1 MRSVKPSRVLVC
13 LLVVN
18 KIDDLPVIAVQSILE
33 FSESDILIGYID
45 ERDLHKLPKNS
56 RISFVNLQSQ
66 DSQIRNGTNQ
76 PKYYSDWNDQNF
88 YEIIKLKW
96 ELLIYALSLSYSF
109 IIYSDID
116 VIWLS
121 DAAQEIQA
129 TFEKRDYLNLQI
141 QSFTYASSSPKLCM
155 GFIALRSN
163 EYSEQILLQAKK
175 RHWADA
181 KNNPRIGD
189 DEIITLLYEE
199 LGYPYQ
205 FLELPQF
212 RFPVGEGLNLL
223 KKSRF
228 PGLSMPTPYI
238 FHANYVVGLRNKRLL
253 LRLALSR
260 KLRRKFK
267 VRMSIY
273 WIFVLV
279 LKQVLNITR
288 IGKSN

>member
-45 ERDLHKLPKNS
+45 ERDLQKLPKNS

-96 ELLIYALSLSYSF
+96 ELLIYALSLNYSF

-121 DAAQEIQA
+121 DAAQVIQA
-129 TFEKRDYLNLQI
+129 TFKKRNYLNLQI

-175 RHWADA
+175 RHWAEA
-181 KNNPRIGD
+181 KNNPRVGD

-228 PGLSMPTPYI
+228 PGLNMPTPYI

-279 LKQVLNITR
+279 LKHVLNITR

>member
-1 MRSVKPSRVLVC
+1 MRSVKPSKVLVC

-18 KIDDLPVIAVQSILE
+18 KIEDLPVIAVQSILE

-45 ERDLHKLPKNS
+45 ERDLQKLPKSS
-56 RISFVNLQSQ
+56 RISLVNLQSQ
-66 DSQIRNGTNQ
+66 NSQIGNETSQ

-96 ELLIYALSLSYSF
+96 ELLIYALSLNYSF

-121 DAAQEIQA
+121 DAAQVIQA
-129 TFEKRDYLNLQI
+129 TFKKRDYLNLQI

-175 RHWADA
+175 RHWAEA
-181 KNNPRIGD
+181 KNNPRVGD

-228 PGLSMPTPYI
+228 PGLNMPTPYI

>member
-1 MRSVKPSRVLVC
+1 MQSVKLSKVLVC

-18 KIDDLPVIAVQSILE
+18 KIEDLPVIAVQSILE

-45 ERDLHKLPKNS
+45 ERDLQKLPKSS
-56 RISFVNLQSQ
+56 RISLVNLHGK
-66 DSQIRNGTNQ
+66 DSQRGNETSQ

-96 ELLIYALSLSYSF
+96 ELLIYALSLDYTF
-109 IIYSDID
+109 VIYSDVD

-121 DAAQEIQA
+121 DAAQVIQS
-129 TFEKRDYLNLQI
+129 TFEKRVYLNLQI

-163 EYSEQILLQAKK
+163 EYSEQILLQSKK
-175 RHWADA
+175 RHWTEA
-181 KNNPRIGD
+181 KTNPRIGD

-228 PGLSMPTPYI
+228 PGLNMPTPYI

-253 LRLALSR
+253 LRLALSK

-267 VRMSIY
+267 VRMNIY
-273 WIFVLV
+273 WFFVLI
-279 LKQVLNITR
+279 LKQILSITR
-288 IGKSN
+288 LGKSN

>member
-45 ERDLHKLPKNS
+45 ERDLQKLPKNS

-88 YEIIKLKW
+88 YDIIKLKW

-121 DAAQEIQA
+121 DAAQVIQA

-163 EYSEQILLQAKK
+163 EYSERILLQAKK
-175 RHWADA
+175 RHWAEA

-228 PGLSMPTPYI
+228 PGLNMPTPYI

-273 WIFVLV
+273 WFFVLV

>member
-1 MRSVKPSRVLVC
+1 MRSVKPSKVLVC

-18 KIDDLPVIAVQSILE
+18 KIEDLPVIAVQSILE

-45 ERDLHKLPKNS
+45 ERDLQKLPKSS
-56 RISFVNLQSQ
+56 RISLVNLQSQ
-66 DSQIRNGTNQ
+66 NSQIGNETSQ

-109 IIYSDID
+109 VIYSDVD

-121 DAAQEIQA
+121 DAAQVIQS
-129 TFEKRDYLNLQI
+129 TFEKRVYLNLQI

-163 EYSEQILLQAKK
+163 EYSEQILLQSKK
-175 RHWADA
+175 RHWTEA
-181 KNNPRIGD
+181 KTNPRIGD

-199 LGYPYQ
+199 LGYPYE

-223 KKSRF
+223 KQSRF
-228 PGLSMPTPYI
+228 PGLNMPTPYI
-238 FHANYVVGLRNKRLL
+238 FHANYMVGLRNKRLL

-267 VRMSIY
+267 VRMNIY
-273 WIFVLV
+273 CFFVLI
-279 LKQVLNITR
+279 LKQILSITR

>member
-18 KIDDLPVIAVQSILE
+18 KIDDLHVIAVQSILE

-45 ERDLHKLPKNS
+45 ERDLQKLPKSS
-56 RISFVNLQSQ
+56 RISLVNLQSQ
-66 DSQIRNGTNQ
+66 NSQIGNETSQ

-96 ELLIYALSLSYSF
+96 ELLIYALSLNYSF
-109 IIYSDID
+109 VIYSDVD

-121 DAAQEIQA
+121 DAAQVIQS
-129 TFEKRDYLNLQI
+129 TFEKRVYLNLQI

-163 EYSEQILLQAKK
+163 EYSEQILLQSKK
-175 RHWADA
+175 RHWTEA
-181 KNNPRIGD
+181 KTNPRIGD

-199 LGYPYQ
+199 LGYPYE

-228 PGLSMPTPYI
+228 PGLNMPTPYI

-267 VRMSIY
+267 VRMNIY
-273 WIFVLV
+273 WFFVLI
-279 LKQVLNITR
+279 LKQILSITR

>member
-1 MRSVKPSRVLVC
+1 MRSVKPSKVLVC

-18 KIDDLPVIAVQSILE
+18 KIEDLPVIAVQSILE

-45 ERDLHKLPKNS
+45 ERDLQKLPKSS
-56 RISFVNLQSQ
+56 RISLVNLQSQ
-66 DSQIRNGTNQ
+66 NSQIGNET
-76 PKYYSDWNDQNF
+76 SH
-88 YEIIKLKW
+88 
-96 ELLIYALSLSYSF
+96 
-109 IIYSDID
+109 

-121 DAAQEIQA
+121 DAAQVIQS
-129 TFEKRDYLNLQI
+129 TFEKRVYLNLQI

-163 EYSEQILLQAKK
+163 EYSEQILLQSKK
-175 RHWADA
+175 RHWTEA
-181 KNNPRIGD
+181 KTNPRIGD

-199 LGYPYQ
+199 LGYPYE

-223 KKSRF
+223 KQSRF
-228 PGLSMPTPYI
+228 PGLNMPTPYI

-267 VRMSIY
+267 VRMNIY
-273 WIFVLV
+273 WFFVLI
-279 LKQVLNITR
+279 LKQILSITR

>member
-45 ERDLHKLPKNS
+45 ERDLQKLPKNS

-96 ELLIYALSLSYSF
+96 ELLIYALSLNYSF

-121 DAAQEIQA
+121 DAAQVIQA
-129 TFEKRDYLNLQI
+129 TFKKRNYLNLQI

-175 RHWADA
+175 RHWAEA
-181 KNNPRIGD
+181 KNNPRVGD

-228 PGLSMPTPYI
+228 PGLNMPTPYI

-273 WIFVLV
+273 WFFVLV